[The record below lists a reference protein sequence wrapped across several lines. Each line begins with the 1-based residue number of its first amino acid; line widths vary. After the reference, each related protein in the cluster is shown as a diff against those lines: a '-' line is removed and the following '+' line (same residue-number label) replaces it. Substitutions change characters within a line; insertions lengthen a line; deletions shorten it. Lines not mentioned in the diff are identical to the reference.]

1 MTGMDGAQPAPAET
15 AVDDADLV
23 REALAGAAAAY
34 DELYVRHRDGVA
46 RAAYVV
52 LGDPQLAQDVAQD
65 AFLVGWR
72 DLRRLR
78 EARLYRAWVTGIAL
92 NLCRRRSV
100 RRRLAERPLETRP
113 ELAVPP
119 GGSEVVLMVRDAV
132 MALPARM
139 RDVAVLR
146 FYGEY
151 SEPEIADAL
160 AIPIGTVK
168 SRLNRARARLAE
180 ALEPLPEE
188 A

>member
-1 MTGMDGAQPAPAET
+1 MTGMEGAQPAAET

-52 LGDPQLAQDVAQD
+52 LWDAHLAQDVAQE

-78 EARLYRAWVTGIAL
+78 EPRLFRAWVTGVAL

-100 RRRLAERPLETRP
+100 RRRMAERPLEARSEP
-113 ELAVPP
+113 VVPH
-119 GGSEVVLMVRDAV
+119 GGPDVALMVRDAV
-132 MALPARM
+132 AALPDRM
-139 RDVAVLR
+139 RSVAVLR
-146 FYGEY
+146 FLGEY

-160 AIPIGTVK
+160 GIPVGTVK

-180 ALEPLPEE
+180 ALEPLLEE

>member
-1 MTGMDGAQPAPAET
+1 MTGMEGAHPAPAEI
-15 AVDDADLV
+15 AVNDEDLV
-23 REALAGAAAAY
+23 REALAGEPAAY
-34 DELYVRHRDGVA
+34 DELFVRHREGVA

-52 LGDPQLAQDVAQD
+52 LWDTHLAQDVAQE

-78 EARLYRAWVTGIAL
+78 QPALFRAWITGIAL

-100 RRRLAERPLETRP
+100 RRRMAERPLEERAEP
-113 ELAVPP
+113 VASDD
-119 GGSEVVLMVRDAV
+119 GSDTALMVRDAV
-132 MALPARM
+132 GELPARL

-146 FYGEY
+146 FYAEY
-151 SEPEIADAL
+151 SEPEIAVAL

-168 SRLNRARARLAE
+168 SRLSRARARLAE
-180 ALEPLPEE
+180 ALRPFLEE

>member
-1 MTGMDGAQPAPAET
+1 MTGMERAQPAPSET
-15 AVDDADLV
+15 SVEDADLV
-23 REALAGAAAAY
+23 LEALAGGTEAY

-52 LGDPQLAQDVAQD
+52 LWDAHLAQDVAQE

-78 EARLYRAWVTGIAL
+78 EPRLFRAWVTGVAL

-100 RRRLAERPLETRP
+100 RRRMAERPLETRP

-132 MALPARM
+132 AALPARM

-160 AIPIGTVK
+160 VIPLGTVK

-180 ALEPLPEE
+180 ALEPLLEE

>member
-1 MTGMDGAQPAPAET
+1 MTGMERAQPAPSET
-15 AVDDADLV
+15 SVEDADLV
-23 REALAGAAAAY
+23 LEALAGAAAAY
-34 DELYVRHRDGVA
+34 DELYVRHREGVA
-46 RAAYVV
+46 RAAYLA
-52 LGDPQLAQDVAQD
+52 LGDPQLAQDVAQE

-78 EARLYRAWVTGIAL
+78 EGRLYRAWVTGIAL

-100 RRRLAERPLETRP
+100 RRRMAERSLEMRP
-113 ELAVPP
+113 ELAVSP
-119 GGSEVVLMVRDAV
+119 GGSEVALMVRDAV
-132 MALPARM
+132 AALPPRM

-146 FYGEY
+146 FYGEC

-160 AIPIGTVK
+160 AIPVGTVK

-180 ALEPLPEE
+180 ALEPLLEE

>member
-1 MTGMDGAQPAPAET
+1 MSGMERAQPASAGV

-23 REALAGAAAAY
+23 REALTGVAAAY
-34 DELYVRHRDGVA
+34 DELYLRHRDGVA

-52 LGDPQLAQDVAQD
+52 LWDAQLAQDVAQE

-78 EARLYRAWVTGIAL
+78 EGRLYRPWVTGIAL

-100 RRRLAERPLETRP
+100 RRRMAERPLETRP

-132 MALPARM
+132 AALPARM

-160 AIPIGTVK
+160 AIPLGTVK

-180 ALEPLPEE
+180 ALEPLLEE

>member
-1 MTGMDGAQPAPAET
+1 MSGMERAQPASAGV

-23 REALAGAAAAY
+23 REALTGVAAAY
-34 DELYVRHRDGVA
+34 DELYLRHRDGVA

-52 LGDPQLAQDVAQD
+52 LWDAQLAQDVAQE

-78 EARLYRAWVTGIAL
+78 EGRLYRPWVTGIAL

-100 RRRLAERPLETRP
+100 RRRMAERPLETRP

-132 MALPARM
+132 AALPARM

-160 AIPIGTVK
+160 AIPLGTVK

-180 ALEPLPEE
+180 ALKPLLEE

>member
-1 MTGMDGAQPAPAET
+1 MDGAQPAPAGV

-23 REALAGAAAAY
+23 REALTGAAAAY
-34 DELYVRHRDGVA
+34 DELYLRHRDGVA
-46 RAAYVV
+46 RAAHVV
-52 LGDPQLAQDVAQD
+52 LGDTQLAQDVAQE

-78 EARLYRAWVTGIAL
+78 EARLYRPWVTGIAL

-100 RRRLAERPLETRP
+100 RRRMAERPLETRP

-132 MALPARM
+132 AALPARM

-151 SEPEIADAL
+151 SDHEIADAL
-160 AIPIGTVK
+160 AIPVGTVK

-180 ALEPLPEE
+180 ALEPLLEE
-188 A
+188 E

>member
-1 MTGMDGAQPAPAET
+1 MTGMDGGQPAPAGID
-15 AVDDADLV
+15 VDDGNLV
-23 REALAGAAAAY
+23 GEALAGGAAAF
-34 DELYVRHRDGVA
+34 DELYMRHRDGVG

-52 LGDPQLAQDVAQD
+52 LGDAHLAQDVAQE

-72 DLRRLR
+72 DLHRLR
-78 EARLYRAWVTGIAL
+78 EPRLFRAWVTGIAL
-92 NLCRRRSV
+92 NLCRRRRI
-100 RRRLAERPLETRP
+100 RRQLVDRSLEGRP
-113 ELAVPP
+113 EPVARQD
-119 GGSEVVLMVRDAV
+119 GSDISLMVRDAV
-132 MALPARM
+132 AALPPRM

-160 AIPIGTVK
+160 AIPPGTVK

-180 ALEPLPEE
+180 ALEPLLEE

>member
-1 MTGMDGAQPAPAET
+1 MDGARPAQAET
-15 AVDDADLV
+15 AVGDADLV
-23 REALAGAAAAY
+23 REALAGVGAAY
-34 DELYVRHRDGVA
+34 DELYMRHRDGVA
-46 RAAYVV
+46 RAAYLV
-52 LGDPQLAQDVAQD
+52 LGDAQLAQDAAQE

-92 NLCRRRSV
+92 NLSRRRGV
-100 RRRLAERPLETRP
+100 RRRMAERSLEGRP
-113 ELAVPP
+113 EPVAPS
-119 GGSEVVLMVRDAV
+119 GGAETALMVRDAV
-132 MALPARM
+132 AALPARM
-139 RDVAVLR
+139 RDAAILR

-151 SEPEIADAL
+151 SEPEIAAAL

-180 ALEPLPEE
+180 ALEPLLEE